1 MTRNI
6 SKEAAA
12 QRLYKLAAVARVIQR
27 AKSAGC
33 CGRKRSSGKR
43 RKVKRSSL
51 NKEASRD
58 LMRKIACAVAV
69 IQRTRGLQKTAG
81 DTPIYKNPIAIGG
94 VGGGVLGG
102 TLGAILG
109 PKGQKFL
116 SGLAGAGIGAGVG
129 VGAGYGYTKL
139 KKKPEE
145 EKKEEVVAMTPATG
159 QQGLVQSVVETAGK
173 AVSKAKA
180 KAKQT
185 RDTLV
190 ANGMSRR
197 EANAL
202 MKKDPGLAAVMA
214 SGGENVAPYELGYAP
229 YDSRVQSRIP
239 GGDKLEEVS
248 QADIDLF
255 GIPQSFYGYK
265 KVKRDDGL
273 GFNIID
279 SDGRVLHSID
289 DAGDRR

>member
-12 QRLYKLAAVARVIQR
+12 QRLYKLAAAARVIQR

-145 EKKEEVVAMTPATG
+145 EKKEEVVAVTPATG
-159 QQGLVQSVVETAGK
+159 QQGLVSNITRGFQRFHAE
-173 AVSKAKA
+173 AK
-180 KAKQT
+180 KW
-185 RDTLV
+185 D
-190 ANGMSRR
+190 
-197 EANAL
+197 
-202 MKKDPGLAAVMA
+202 
-214 SGGENVAPYELGYAP
+214 
-229 YDSRVQSRIP
+229 
-239 GGDKLEEVS
+239 
-248 QADIDLF
+248 
-255 GIPQSFYGYK
+255 
-265 KVKRDDGL
+265 KVKNRLVGGGMTPDDAEQL
-273 GFNIID
+273 IISHPD
-279 SDGRVLHSID
+279 RALAIAKNPSLYDMQVEVVDENGTSKMRYPNGEHSIVEK
-289 DAGDRR
+289 